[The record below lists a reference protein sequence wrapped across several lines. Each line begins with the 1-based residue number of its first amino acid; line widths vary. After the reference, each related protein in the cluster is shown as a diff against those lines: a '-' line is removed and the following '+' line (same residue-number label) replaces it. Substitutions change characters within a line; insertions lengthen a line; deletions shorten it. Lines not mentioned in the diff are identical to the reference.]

1 MSDPEKFLLV
11 KDLRE
16 FAMDN
21 RYLSQTLKQTL
32 TNTADWIVDS
42 IKRKN
47 RFDDEINTSLYNKN
61 NEITSLKEILS
72 KRDKEI
78 ANLKAQLEAVN
89 KNLLEATKE
98 IQDLKKYNFNC
109 QEIIA
114 ASEKKNNNSSET
126 KQDQKVTFEDFVEL
140 VDIFEMLAI
149 VVKPKETNECQ
160 EMLDTVAAKTRN
172 LYYKLQGVN
181 K

>member
-11 KDLRE
+11 QDLRR
-16 FAMDN
+16 FANDS
-21 RYLSQTLKQTL
+21 LSQTLKQTL
-32 TNTADWIVDS
+32 TNAADWIVDS

-89 KNLLEATKE
+89 RNLLEATKE

-114 ASEKKNNNSSET
+114 ASENKNNNSSET
-126 KQDQKVTFEDFVEL
+126 KQDQKVTFENFVEL

-149 VVKPKETNECQ
+149 VVEPKKTSECQ
-160 EMLDTVAAKTRN
+160 EMLVTIAAKTRN
-172 LYYKLQGVN
+172 LYYKLKG
-181 K
+181 